1 MLRSMTAFARAT
13 AEAEWGQAT
22 WEIRS
27 VNNRYLDTV
36 FRMPE
41 ELRALEPRIRSAIS
55 KRIQRGKIECNLR
68 INMTARAEDSL
79 RLDTVL
85 DRHLVEA
92 AASLATLT
100 ASSESLRLGEL
111 LRWPGVILPT
121 ETDYGSLEPAIMELL
136 EQTLGDLVATR
147 EREGAQI
154 HAMVSQRCD
163 AINAIVLAER
173 PRQPALVAAA
183 RERLRQRLA
192 EIMESLDHERIEQ
205 EIVILASKSD
215 IAEELDRLETHVA
228 EVRRVIDQPQA
239 VGRRLDFLMQ
249 ELNREAN
256 TFGSKSTCAESTR
269 ASVDLKVLIEQIREQ
284 IQNVE

>member
-85 DRHLVEA
+85 ARHLVEA